1 VFDMPFKEGNPGGPG
16 RPRGSRNR
24 INALLDQ
31 LAADNIEEIMGKL
44 VDAARG
50 DDRQARTDV
59 LKRMWTVPKGRP
71 VEIHLPPIEEPAD
84 LVKAHAAVVAA
95 VCAGEITAEEA
106 SGLAAVLEGQR
117 RAFELAE
124 QEVRVVQLE
133 DALRRAKAQ
142 LL

>member
-1 VFDMPFKEGNPGGPG
+1 MTFEKGNFGGPG

-44 VDAARG
+44 IEAARG

-59 LKRMWTVPKGRP
+59 LKRMWSVPKGRP
-71 VEIHLPPIEEPAD
+71 IEIDLPPIEEPAD
-84 LVKAHAAVVAA
+84 LVKAHAAIVAA
-95 VCAGEITAEEA
+95 VAAGEITAEEA
-106 SGLAAVLEGQR
+106 SGLAAVLDGQR

-124 QEVRVVQLE
+124 QQELVVQLE
-133 DALRRAKAQ
+133 EQLRRAKAQ
-142 LL
+142 LR

>member
-1 VFDMPFKEGNPGGPG
+1 MPFEKGHPGGPG
-16 RPRGSRNR
+16 RPRGARNR
-24 INALLDQ
+24 INLLLDQ

-71 VEIHLPPIEEPAD
+71 VEIDLPPIEEPAD

-95 VCAGEITAEEA
+95 VAAGEITAEEA
-106 SGLAAVLEGQR
+106 SGLASVLEGQR

-133 DALRRAKAQ
+133 DQLRRTKAK
-142 LL
+142 LW